1 MTISQRRTAIEIIK
15 AGAAMAGLVAICAA
29 SCAQAAEWPAGK
41 PLTLIVPAAAGSTP
55 DQSSRK
61 LAQYLGDRLG
71 TSVVV
76 DNRPGAAGSI
86 AMQTLVRSKPD
97 GYTIGFG
104 NIVTMAINRS
114 LLARPGYD
122 PDKDLVPVCATTTIP
137 NILAVSPGLPVH
149 NVKELVDYAR
159 KNPGR
164 LTMGSGG
171 NGTTSHLSGEMLK
184 DQAHIE
190 FRHIPYR
197 GAPQA
202 QIDVISGQVDFM
214 FDNVPSII
222 AAVQGNKLRAI
233 AVTSKARLPVLPN
246 VPTMEESGL
255 PGFEVNAWGGIVAPA
270 GTPRP
275 VVERLNREINAYL
288 QLPATRKEAEQ
299 NGSVVVGGSPE
310 AFAQMIGKESR
321 KWGDLI
327 RKADIKLD

>member
-1 MTISQRRTAIEIIK
+1 MRHRAIEFIK
-15 AGAAMAGLVAICAA
+15 SGSAAMLIATACGVSAPG
-29 SCAQAAEWPAGK
+29 SVQAAEWPAGK
-41 PLTLIVPAAAGSTP
+41 PVTLVVPAAAGSTP

-61 LAQYLGDRLG
+61 LALYLGEKLG
-71 TSVVV
+71 TSVVI

-86 AMQTLVRSKPD
+86 AMQTLIRSRPD

-122 PDKDLVPVCATTTIP
+122 ADKDLVPVCATTTIP
-137 NILAVSPGLPVH
+137 NILAVSTRLPVH
-149 NVKELVDYAR
+149 NVKELIDYAR
-159 KNPGR
+159 KNPGK

-171 NGTTSHLSGEMLK
+171 NGTTSHLSGEMLR

-202 QIDVISGQVDFM
+202 QIDVIGGQVDFM

-270 GTPRP
+270 GTPKQ
-275 VVERLNREINAYL
+275 VVDRLNREINAYL
-288 QLPATRKEAEQ
+288 QLPSTRKEAEQ
-299 NGSVVVGGSPE
+299 NGSVVVGGTPE
-310 AFAQMIGKESR
+310 SFAQMIASESR
-321 KWGDLI
+321 KWADVI

>member
-1 MTISQRRTAIEIIK
+1 MTPKMLRAIEIIK
-15 AGAAMAGLVAICAA
+15 TGTVSALLAMAGAASG
-29 SCAQAAEWPAGK
+29 AQAAEWPAGK
-41 PLTLIVPAAAGSTP
+41 PITLVVPAAAGSTP

-61 LAQYLGDRLG
+61 LAQYLGDKLG
-71 TSVVV
+71 TSVVI

-86 AMQTLVRSKPD
+86 AMQALTRSRPD

-114 LLARPGYD
+114 LLAKPGYD
-122 PDKDLVPVCATTTIP
+122 ADKDLVPVCATTTVP
-137 NILAVSPGLPVH
+137 NILAVSTSLPVH
-149 NVKELVDYAR
+149 NLKELIDYAR
-159 KNPGR
+159 KNPGK

-202 QIDVISGQVDFM
+202 QIDVIGGQIDFM

-222 AAVQGNKLRAI
+222 AAVRGNKLRAI

-255 PGFEVNAWGGIVAPA
+255 PGFEVNAWGGIVAPT
-270 GTPRP
+270 GTPKA

-288 QLPATRKEAEQ
+288 QLPATRKDAEQ

-321 KWGDLI
+321 RWGDVI

>member
-1 MTISQRRTAIEIIK
+1 MTTSPRHKAIEFLK
-15 AGAAMAGLVAICAA
+15 AGAIAAVMLTAGA
-29 SCAQAAEWPAGK
+29 AQAADWPAGK
-41 PLTLIVPAAAGSTP
+41 PITLIVPAAAGSTP

-61 LAQYLGDRLG
+61 LAQYLGEKLG

-122 PDKDLVPVCATTTIP
+122 ADKDLVPVSATTTVP
-137 NILAVSPGLPVH
+137 NILAVNAGLPIRS
-149 NVKELVDYAR
+149 VKELIDYAR
-159 KNPGR
+159 KNPGK

-171 NGTTSHLSGEMLK
+171 NGTTSHLSGEMLR
-184 DQAHIE
+184 DQAHID

-214 FDNVPSII
+214 FDNVPSILS
-222 AAVQGNKLRAI
+222 AVQGNKLRAI
-233 AVTSKARLPVLPN
+233 AVTSKSRLPVLPN
-246 VPTMEESGL
+246 VPTMDESGL

-288 QLPATRKEAEQ
+288 QLPATRKDAEQ

-310 AFAQMIGKESR
+310 AFAQMIAKESR

-327 RKADIKLD
+327 RKANIKLD